1 MIFTRKTDFTNLPL
15 ITCNLIMSLFFGE
28 EDLLIFT
35 YVILYIKE
43 SIIRNYSLGEVIKKV
58 LERFTF
64 FENKIK
70 EYDNYVFNFIL

>member
-1 MIFTRKTDFTNLPL
+1 
-15 ITCNLIMSLFFGE
+15 MSLFFGE